1 MKKTEINKVEHIDLS
16 GIKNPEFL
24 KTLNNNQLVV
34 LAEDIRKEIIRCTAK
49 NGGHLSSNL
58 GIVELTIA
66 IEKFFDLSK
75 DKIIFD
81 VGHQCYTHKILTGRS
96 LETLRQTG
104 GVSGFQKIS
113 ESVYDCFDAGHSST
127 SISAACG
134 FAIARDLKKENYNVI
149 AVIGDGSIPSG
160 LSMEG
165 LNNIVTNNHKVIVI
179 LNDNGMSISK
189 PVGGIA
195 RSMGK
200 ISTAAGYN
208 RIKYGYHKVM
218 FRSKFG
224 IKIYNFTLKF
234 KNWIKR
240 KIVPPNIFTDLGL
253 AYLGPYNGHDFKA
266 LEKAFKRVNN
276 TSKSVLIHVC
286 STKGKGYELAENDLT
301 GAWHGVAPFKVETGK
316 ILKEDSNQVS
326 WSKVMSDLTLEEMK
340 KNDQIVLFSPATIV
354 GAELQNVFAAYPK
367 RCFDVGIAEEHA
379 ATTSGA
385 LSLNGFHPIISIYS
399 TFMQRAYDE
408 IAHDMARVGANATL
422 LVDRAGLVG
431 KDGET
436 HQGIYDEAFLSTI
449 PNVVITMPSN
459 AEEASALLSE
469 SMNNHGVFAIRFPR
483 SSIEQT
489 TNNIPDIP
497 FGSWPC
503 LRSSCSNKLAIVGVG
518 PLFRD
523 LEKMISEQ
531 DVDCALFNALYINP
545 LDENAIQQ
553 LLKFKNIAI
562 YDAYSTQGGL
572 VSSLTVKLS
581 SLGYQGSISAFCIP
595 NVFVKQASINEQL
608 AQFGLLPEQVLDVI
622 KNK

>member
-1 MKKTEINKVEHIDLS
+1 MRKNKTNKVEHINLAE
-16 GIKNPEFL
+16 IKNPEFL
-24 KTLNNNQLVV
+24 KSLNNDQLVV

-75 DKIIFD
+75 DKVIFD

-104 GVSGFQKIS
+104 GVSGFQKMS

-134 FAIARDLKKENYNVI
+134 FAISRDLSKEKYNVI
-149 AVIGDGSIPSG
+149 AVIGDGSISSG

-165 LNNIVTNNHKVIVI
+165 LNNIVTNNHKVIVV

-200 ISTAAGYN
+200 ISTGAGYN
-208 RIKYGYHKVM
+208 RLKYGYHKVM
-218 FRSKFG
+218 FKSKFG
-224 IKIYNFTLKF
+224 IKIYNFTLRV

-240 KIVPPNIFTDLGL
+240 KIVPPNVFTDIGL

-276 TSKSVLIHVC
+276 TSKSVLVHIC
-286 STKGKGYELAENDLT
+286 TTKGKGYELAEKDMD
-301 GAWHGVAPFKVETGK
+301 GAWHGVAPFKVETGESIK
-316 ILKEDSNQVS
+316 NNDGKVT
-326 WSKVMSDLTLEEMK
+326 WSKVFSDLTFDAMK
-340 KNDQIVLFSPATIV
+340 TYKKTILISPATLV
-354 GAELQNVFAAYPK
+354 GAELTQVFKEYPN

-379 ATTSGA
+379 ATVSST
-385 LSLNGFHPIISIYS
+385 LSINGYHPIISIYS

-408 IAHDMARVGANATL
+408 ISHDLARTGSHATL

-449 PNVVITMPSN
+449 PNVVITMPSTP
-459 AEEASALLSE
+459 EEASCLFNE
-469 SMNNHGVFAIRFPR
+469 SLHNHGVFAIRYPR
-483 SSIEQT
+483 SKTLPISKEIA
-489 TNNIPDIP
+489 NIPY
-497 FGSWPC
+497 GTWP
-503 LRSSCSNKLAIVGVG
+503 LLHAGMSEKLVVVGVG
-518 PLFRD
+518 PLLRE
-523 LEKMISEQ
+523 LEELIKQSNL
-531 DVDCALFNALYINP
+531 DCAVYIALYIRP
-545 LDENAIQQ
+545 MDENAIQQ
-553 LLKFKNIAI
+553 LLKFKNIVI

-572 VSSLTVKLS
+572 VSSLVVKLS
-581 SLGYQGSISAFCIP
+581 SLGYKGSISAFCVP
-595 NVFVKQASINEQL
+595 NEFVKQASIPEQL
-608 AQFGLLPEQVLDVI
+608 EKFGLLPEQIL
-622 KNK
+622 KELQSK